1 MEFSTGMTILTVIV
15 GILSFSL
22 MLAIGY
28 IGLNYFSFRK
38 AIKKEVEAQ
47 ILALK
52 AEYETLS
59 FITKD
64 ISISALHYNTGMICK
79 KQKEYE
85 LAFHSFACAAKIY
98 DRLKGK
104 STENKY
110 DVCILNLS
118 YLVDVILEEKA
129 SISYTQTN
137 YEELVTIL
145 SNINHPDKN
154 KILSFVLTHV
164 NIR

>member
-22 MLAIGY
+22 MFAIGY

-38 AIKKEVEAQ
+38 AIKKDIQAQ
-47 ILALK
+47 VNILK
-52 AEYETLS
+52 SEYETLS
-59 FITKD
+59 AITKD

-85 LAFHSFACAAKIY
+85 LAFFSFAAAAKIY

-104 STENKY
+104 STANKF
-110 DVCILNLS
+110 DGCLLNLS
-118 YLVDVILEEKA
+118 YLVDVILEEEV
-129 SISYTQTN
+129 SISYTKAN
-137 YEELVTIL
+137 YDELLSIL
-145 SNINHPDKN
+145 SNIDHSHKN

-164 NIR
+164 KTR